1 VILRQR
7 GGKTAVNQCNATAP
21 ANGVPCSG
29 GTEHA
34 ASGWCRRRQAPCV
47 GGQAFGGTAAV
58 DDRHPD
64 ARRENRAVVA
74 QLLEQRG
81 LTPSRARPQL
91 NPLSP
96 KRIGNGR
103 MGYAVAGTKPGK

>member
-34 ASGWCRRRQAPCV
+34 ASGWCRKRPAL
-47 GGQAFGGTAAV
+47 
-58 DDRHPD
+58 
-64 ARRENRAVVA
+64 VVKHSA
-74 QLLEQRG
+74 GLQLSTTVTLM
-81 LTPSRARPQL
+81 PA
-91 NPLSP
+91 
-96 KRIGNGR
+96 GR
-103 MGYAVAGTKPGK
+103 TELWSHSCWSSEG